1 MQFKKYTKQRLGG
14 IQGLRSF
21 KDTLPTK
28 VKKIIN
34 KKGSIFPE
42 ILNNWKYIVGKEL
55 FDICYPNR
63 FKSSNKVRGSTLEI
77 MVNRGSE
84 VDVEY
89 SKKQILNKL
98 NSIFGYVAVNKIKI
112 ITFEKNEK
120 IVEENYD
127 NVEGNFNA
135 ANLTTKGYKSIQ
147 DPGDFVRN
155 NKSDNARG
163 DFTDLPSAE
172 RLTIDA
178 YEIPSIVIEPLEAI
192 YGEISLF
199 NFIRALFL
207 FKAPEIRY
215 PSSSSI
221 ALLPKLCPPILIS
234 LLHKKSPSE
243 SVLTTY
249 ILEFGRKLVSP
260 ICRKTPS

>member
-34 KKGSIFPE
+34 KKGSMLPE

-98 NSIFGYVAVNKIKI
+98 NSIFGYIAVDKIKI
-112 ITFEKNEK
+112 ITFEKKEK
-120 IVEENYD
+120 INLEKSKSASKRDFSKSLNSIK
-127 NVEGNFNA
+127 NVNIKNA
-135 ANLTTKGYKSIQ
+135 LKKLINSYK
-147 DPGDFVRN
+147 
-155 NKSDNARG
+155 K
-163 DFTDLPSAE
+163 
-172 RLTIDA
+172 
-178 YEIPSIVIEPLEAI
+178 
-192 YGEISLF
+192 
-199 NFIRALFL
+199 
-207 FKAPEIRY
+207 
-215 PSSSSI
+215 
-221 ALLPKLCPPILIS
+221 
-234 LLHKKSPSE
+234 
-243 SVLTTY
+243 
-249 ILEFGRKLVSP
+249 
-260 ICRKTPS
+260 

>member
-1 MQFKKYTKQRLGG
+1 MQFKKYTKQRLGS

-55 FDICYPNR
+55 FDICYPNK

-89 SKKQILNKL
+89 SKKQIINKL
-98 NSIFGYVAVNKIKI
+98 NSIFGYVAVDKIKI

-120 IVEENYD
+120 INLEKSKSASKRDFSKSLNGIK
-127 NVEGNFNA
+127 NVNIKNA
-135 ANLTTKGYKSIQ
+135 LKELINSYK
-147 DPGDFVRN
+147 
-155 NKSDNARG
+155 K
-163 DFTDLPSAE
+163 
-172 RLTIDA
+172 
-178 YEIPSIVIEPLEAI
+178 
-192 YGEISLF
+192 
-199 NFIRALFL
+199 
-207 FKAPEIRY
+207 
-215 PSSSSI
+215 
-221 ALLPKLCPPILIS
+221 
-234 LLHKKSPSE
+234 
-243 SVLTTY
+243 
-249 ILEFGRKLVSP
+249 
-260 ICRKTPS
+260 

>member
-98 NSIFGYVAVNKIKI
+98 NSIFGYVAVDKIKI
-112 ITFEKNEK
+112 ITFEKNENASK
-120 IVEENYD
+120 RDFSKSLSGIK
-127 NVEGNFNA
+127 NVNIKNA
-135 ANLTTKGYKSIQ
+135 LKELINSYK
-147 DPGDFVRN
+147 
-155 NKSDNARG
+155 K
-163 DFTDLPSAE
+163 
-172 RLTIDA
+172 
-178 YEIPSIVIEPLEAI
+178 
-192 YGEISLF
+192 
-199 NFIRALFL
+199 
-207 FKAPEIRY
+207 
-215 PSSSSI
+215 
-221 ALLPKLCPPILIS
+221 
-234 LLHKKSPSE
+234 
-243 SVLTTY
+243 
-249 ILEFGRKLVSP
+249 
-260 ICRKTPS
+260 

>member
-55 FDICYPNR
+55 FDICYPNK

-98 NSIFGYVAVNKIKI
+98 NSIFGYVAVSY
-112 ITFEKNEK
+112 TH
-120 IVEENYD
+120 
-127 NVEGNFNA
+127 
-135 ANLTTKGYKSIQ
+135 LTLPTK
-147 DPGDFVRN
+147 
-155 NKSDNARG
+155 A
-163 DFTDLPSAE
+163 
-172 RLTIDA
+172 
-178 YEIPSIVIEPLEAI
+178 
-192 YGEISLF
+192 
-199 NFIRALFL
+199 
-207 FKAPEIRY
+207 
-215 PSSSSI
+215 
-221 ALLPKLCPPILIS
+221 
-234 LLHKKSPSE
+234 
-243 SVLTTY
+243 
-249 ILEFGRKLVSP
+249 
-260 ICRKTPS
+260 

>member
-84 VDVEY
+84 VNVEY

-98 NSIFGYVAVNKIKI
+98 NSF
-112 ITFEKNEK
+112 F
-120 IVEENYD
+120 
-127 NVEGNFNA
+127 
-135 ANLTTKGYKSIQ
+135 Q
-147 DPGDFVRN
+147 P
-155 NKSDNARG
+155 
-163 DFTDLPSAE
+163 
-172 RLTIDA
+172 LTI
-178 YEIPSIVIEPLEAI
+178 LQ
-192 YGEISLF
+192 ISFLYNKKKEMLYF
-199 NFIRALFL
+199 KSVDLKYNFKYA
-207 FKAPEIRY
+207 
-215 PSSSSI
+215 
-221 ALLPKLCPPILIS
+221 
-234 LLHKKSPSE
+234 
-243 SVLTTY
+243 TY
-249 ILEFGRKLVSP
+249 F
-260 ICRKTPS
+260 

>member
-89 SKKQILNKL
+89 SKKQIMNKL
-98 NSIFGYVAVNKIKI
+98 NSIFGYVAVDKIKI

-120 IVEENYD
+120 INLEKSKSASKRD
-127 NVEGNFNA
+127 FSKSLSGIKNVNIIPVIFFSNI
-135 ANLTTKGYKSIQ
+135 NPKG
-147 DPGDFVRN
+147 D
-155 NKSDNARG
+155 
-163 DFTDLPSAE
+163 
-172 RLTIDA
+172 
-178 YEIPSIVIEPLEAI
+178 
-192 YGEISLF
+192 
-199 NFIRALFL
+199 
-207 FKAPEIRY
+207 
-215 PSSSSI
+215 
-221 ALLPKLCPPILIS
+221 KLNILIIMGTVMRTFTFALWENPLALS
-234 LLHKKSPSE
+234 RFEK
-243 SVLTTY
+243 
-249 ILEFGRKLVSP
+249 ILELFSY
-260 ICRKTPS
+260 

>member
-28 VKKIIN
+28 IKKIIN
-34 KKGSIFPE
+34 KKGCIFPE

-98 NSIFGYVAVNKIKI
+98 NSIFGYVAVDKIKI

-120 IVEENYD
+120 INLEKSKSASKKD
-127 NVEGNFNA
+127 FSKSLSGIKNA
-135 ANLTTKGYKSIQ
+135 NIKNALKELINSYK
-147 DPGDFVRN
+147 
-155 NKSDNARG
+155 K
-163 DFTDLPSAE
+163 
-172 RLTIDA
+172 
-178 YEIPSIVIEPLEAI
+178 
-192 YGEISLF
+192 
-199 NFIRALFL
+199 
-207 FKAPEIRY
+207 
-215 PSSSSI
+215 
-221 ALLPKLCPPILIS
+221 
-234 LLHKKSPSE
+234 
-243 SVLTTY
+243 
-249 ILEFGRKLVSP
+249 
-260 ICRKTPS
+260 

>member
-34 KKGSIFPE
+34 KKGIIFPE

-55 FDICYPNR
+55 FDICYPNK

-84 VDVEY
+84 VDLEY

-98 NSIFGYVAVNKIKI
+98 NSIFGYVVVDKIKI

-120 IVEENYD
+120 NNLEKSKSASKRDFSKSLNGIK
-127 NVEGNFNA
+127 NVNIKNA
-135 ANLTTKGYKSIQ
+135 LKELINSYK
-147 DPGDFVRN
+147 
-155 NKSDNARG
+155 K
-163 DFTDLPSAE
+163 
-172 RLTIDA
+172 
-178 YEIPSIVIEPLEAI
+178 
-192 YGEISLF
+192 
-199 NFIRALFL
+199 
-207 FKAPEIRY
+207 
-215 PSSSSI
+215 
-221 ALLPKLCPPILIS
+221 
-234 LLHKKSPSE
+234 
-243 SVLTTY
+243 
-249 ILEFGRKLVSP
+249 
-260 ICRKTPS
+260 

>member
-34 KKGSIFPE
+34 KKGGIFPE
-42 ILNNWKYIVGKEL
+42 ILNNWRYIVGKEL
-55 FDICYPNR
+55 FDTCYPNR

-98 NSIFGYVAVNKIKI
+98 NSIFGYVAVDKIKI

-120 IVEENYD
+120 INLEKSKSASKRDFSKNLSGIK
-127 NVEGNFNA
+127 NLNIKNA
-135 ANLTTKGYKSIQ
+135 LKELINLYK
-147 DPGDFVRN
+147 
-155 NKSDNARG
+155 K
-163 DFTDLPSAE
+163 
-172 RLTIDA
+172 
-178 YEIPSIVIEPLEAI
+178 
-192 YGEISLF
+192 
-199 NFIRALFL
+199 
-207 FKAPEIRY
+207 
-215 PSSSSI
+215 
-221 ALLPKLCPPILIS
+221 
-234 LLHKKSPSE
+234 
-243 SVLTTY
+243 
-249 ILEFGRKLVSP
+249 
-260 ICRKTPS
+260 

>member
-34 KKGSIFPE
+34 KKGIIFPE

-55 FDICYPNR
+55 FDICYPNK

-89 SKKQILNKL
+89 SKKQIMNKL
-98 NSIFGYVAVNKIKI
+98 NSIFGYVAVDKIKI

-120 IVEENYD
+120 INLEKSKSASKRD
-127 NVEGNFNA
+127 FSKSLSGIKNVNIKNA
-135 ANLTTKGYKSIQ
+135 LKELINSYK
-147 DPGDFVRN
+147 
-155 NKSDNARG
+155 K
-163 DFTDLPSAE
+163 
-172 RLTIDA
+172 
-178 YEIPSIVIEPLEAI
+178 
-192 YGEISLF
+192 
-199 NFIRALFL
+199 
-207 FKAPEIRY
+207 
-215 PSSSSI
+215 
-221 ALLPKLCPPILIS
+221 
-234 LLHKKSPSE
+234 
-243 SVLTTY
+243 
-249 ILEFGRKLVSP
+249 
-260 ICRKTPS
+260 